1 MVLSG
6 GKDAFTSCGIVNLD
20 TVNLMY
26 NEEHRIETDL
36 MLLVP
41 FPYTL
46 SLLKEVRL
54 SLQTLTL

>member
-26 NEEHRIETDL
+26 NEEHNIGTDL
-36 MLLVP
+36 MLLVD
-41 FPYTL
+41 
-46 SLLKEVRL
+46 
-54 SLQTLTL
+54 